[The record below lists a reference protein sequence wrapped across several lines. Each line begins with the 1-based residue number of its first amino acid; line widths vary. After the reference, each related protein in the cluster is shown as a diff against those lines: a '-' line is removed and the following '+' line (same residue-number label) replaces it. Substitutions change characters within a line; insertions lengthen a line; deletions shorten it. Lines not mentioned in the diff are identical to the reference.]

1 MSSPKGPYTLVTVNT
16 APERAKRLI
25 GRMVEALK
33 DRYTIIHVDN
43 CESMPPTLHL
53 ESNARMKLIQRTA
66 IEEVAPKVTQHKPD
80 VLFSASMWSAEQA
93 AEIQSIARS
102 IRPDIKLHAIPQGLQ
117 VERGPDAIVEYLLEN
132 VPALL
137 DAE

>member
-1 MSSPKGPYTLVTVNT
+1 MSTPKGPFRLVTVNT

-25 GRMVEALK
+25 GRMAEGLK

-43 CESMPPTLHL
+43 CE
-53 ESNARMKLIQRTA
+53 K
-66 IEEVAPKVTQHKPD
+66 IEEVAAKVTEHNPD
-80 VLFSASMWSAEQA
+80 VLFSASMWTAEQA
-93 AEIQSIARS
+93 AEIQAIARS
-102 IRPDIKLHAIPQGLQ
+102 IRPDIKLHAIPTGLQ
-117 VERGPDAIVEYLLEN
+117 VERGPDAIVEYLLEK